1 MELRKEIVRRHMT
14 LDVDRATAWEALAD
28 PRRLEAWLAR
38 TVDLE
43 IREGAEGTV
52 TDHDGT
58 VREAVVEEVLP
69 GRRLAL
75 RWQADGR
82 PATIVELTLE
92 DAADGRTRLVVV
104 EVPLAVVRAVSTQL
118 AASAA
123 FRGPALVAAA

>member
-1 MELRKEIVRRHMT
+1 MT
-14 LDVDRATAWEALAD
+14 QPSGCACRSC
-28 PRRLEAWLAR
+28 LEAWLAR

-43 IREGAEGTV
+43 IRGGAEGTV

-104 EVPLAVVRAVSTQL
+104 EVPLAVVRAISTQL